1 MKELVFNIADIFNSK
16 TTGGCLSQYEATSF
30 HIPAYQ
36 RGYKWATGPN
46 GAVTVLLNDL
56 WHAFEKQED
65 EYYLQYITV
74 KPLQLAD
81 DCHYLE
87 VIDGQQ
93 RLTTLSILLSV
104 LNLLQVDTDDSG
116 NIACKKLD
124 YAIRANFFDE
134 FIYSQEKLAEVV
146 DTNWDEFIAE
156 DRERLDRQDIYYLYG
171 AVKECDSFFVDKS
184 KLLHDFKAYLF
195 KHVKLIVNSV
205 EQHIVSETVF
215 KNLNS
220 NKVPLSE
227 VELIKALFIT
237 RVGRD
242 KVKSSDS
249 HFREVMEVRLG
260 LSRTWE
266 DIQQWAQSNAITSF
280 YFDDKGS
287 SLHELLKLT
296 ALVMGA
302 KQTEL
307 VGSQLGSHSLFNFFS
322 QQQSNQNGFE
332 YLISTQERLKDWF
345 DTDEIYHLIGF
356 CRFAKNSE
364 YKRLSFLKECLE
376 LPTKTELTSFLRK
389 KKSELLFGK
398 NAESD
403 DKEALVKNLKYGDDD
418 KQIHAVLLALSV
430 FPKNVIRRF
439 DFDSFKRQDWSLEHV
454 FPQTPEGK
462 GHVLT
467 DNEKQNIKH
476 ILANDREAREAIELL
491 LKQASRTTDE
501 QKVYVDAI
509 RKTGTLDNIGNM
521 CLLTG
526 GANSALGCLFFDG
539 KRQKILELIQRGN
552 FVPKHTFDVFAKMIT
567 GLDVDLKQWSKKDI
581 DAHAQYVASTILND
595 IKDDA

>member
-16 TTGGCLSQYEATSF
+16 TMGGCLSQYGATSF

-36 RGYKWATGPN
+36 RGYKWDTGA
-46 GAVTVLLNDL
+46 GEAVTVLLDDL
-56 WHAFEKQED
+56 WNAFEKQED

-74 KPLQLAD
+74 KPLELATNTN
-81 DCHYLE
+81 YLE

-104 LNLLQVDTDDSG
+104 LNLQQADTTNDD
-116 NIACKKLD
+116 NIACNKLD
-124 YAIRANFFDE
+124 YAIRANFFGE
-134 FIYSQEKLAEVV
+134 FIYAQEKLSEIIEIS
-146 DTNWDEFIAE
+146 WDDFIAK
-156 DRERLDRQDIYYLYG
+156 DLQLLDRQDIFYLHG
-171 AVKECDSFFVDKS
+171 AVKECATFFDDKA
-184 KLLHDFKAYLF
+184 KLLHDFKLYLF

-215 KNLNS
+215 KNLNN

-242 KVKSSDS
+242 KVNSSES

-266 DIQQWAQSNAITSF
+266 DIQQWAQSSAITSF

-302 KQTEL
+302 KQADL
-307 VGSQLGSHSLFNFFS
+307 VGSQLGSHQLFNFFS
-322 QQQSNQNGFE
+322 QQQSTQNGFE

-364 YKRLSFLKECLE
+364 YKRLSFLKECLA
-376 LPTKTELTSFLRK
+376 LPTKTALTSFLRK

-403 DKEALVKNLKYGDDD
+403 NKEALVKNLKYGDDD

-430 FPKNVIRRF
+430 FPKNVTRRF
-439 DFDSFKRQDWSLEHV
+439 DFDSFKRQDWSLEHI

-467 DNEKQNIKH
+467 DDEKHNIKH
-476 ILANDREAREAIELL
+476 ILGEGKEENEVVELL
-491 LKQASRTTDE
+491 LKQKSRTTDE

-526 GANSALGCLFFDG
+526 GANSALGCIFFDG

-552 FVPKHTFDVFAKMIT
+552 FVPKHTFDVFAKMIA
-567 GLDVDLKQWSKKDI
+567 GLGVDLKQWSKKDI
-581 DAHAQYVASTILND
+581 DAHAQYIASTILND

>member
-16 TTGGCLSQYEATSF
+16 TTGGCLSQYGATSF

-36 RGYKWATGPN
+36 RGYKWDTGPN
-46 GAVTVLLNDL
+46 GAVTVLLKDL
-56 WHAFEKQED
+56 WNAFEKQED

-74 KPLQLAD
+74 KPLQLSTNLS
-81 DCHYLE
+81 YLE

-104 LNLLQVDTDDSG
+104 LNLLQLDTSDKE
-116 NIACKKLD
+116 NIACNKLD
-124 YAIRANFFDE
+124 YAIRENFFGE
-134 FIYSQEKLAEVV
+134 FIYEQEKLSEIVEMS
-146 DTNWDEFIAE
+146 WDDFIAE
-156 DRERLDRQDIYYLYG
+156 DFERLDRQDIFYLHG
-171 AVKECDSFFVDKS
+171 AAKECAVFLDDKA
-184 KLLHDFKAYLF
+184 KLLHDFKGYLF

-205 EQHIVSETVF
+205 EQHVVSETVF

-242 KVKSSDS
+242 KVNSAAS

-266 DIQQWAQSNAITSF
+266 DIQQWAQSSEIASF
-280 YFDDKGS
+280 YFDDKNS
-287 SLHELLKLT
+287 SLHELVKLA
-296 ALVMGA
+296 ALLMGA
-302 KQTEL
+302 EETDL
-307 VGSQLGSHSLFNFFS
+307 GGSQLGSNQLFNFFS
-322 QQQSNQNGFE
+322 QQQSTQNGFE
-332 YLISTQERLKDWF
+332 YLISTQDRLKDWF

-356 CRFAKNSE
+356 CRFAKNSK
-364 YKRLSFLKECLE
+364 YKGLDFLKECLA
-376 LPTKTELTSFLRK
+376 LPTKSALTSFLRNK
-389 KKSELLFGK
+389 KYELLFDK

-403 DKEALVKNLKYGDDD
+403 NKEALIKNLKYGDDD

-430 FPKNVIRRF
+430 FPKKVTRRF
-439 DFDSFKRQDWSLEHV
+439 DFDSFKRQNWSLEHV

-462 GHVLT
+462 DQALT
-467 DNEKQNIKH
+467 PGEKENIRNILSEKNE
-476 ILANDREAREAIELL
+476 EVELL
-491 LKQASRTTDE
+491 LKQKSRSSEE
-501 QKVYVDAI
+501 QKIYINAI

-521 CLLTG
+521 CLLTSQD
-526 GANSALGCLFFDG
+526 NSALGCLFFDG
-539 KRQKILELIQRGN
+539 KRQKILERIQRGN
-552 FVPKHTFDVFAKMIT
+552 FVPKHTFDVFSKMIT
-567 GLDVDLKQWSKKDI
+567 GLADDLTQWSKKDI
-581 DAHAQYVASTILND
+581 DAHAQYIASTILNE

>member
-56 WHAFEKQED
+56 WHAFETQED

-74 KPLQLAD
+74 KPLQLSD
-81 DCHYLE
+81 SSNYLE

-104 LNLLQVDTDDSG
+104 LNLQQADATNTD
-116 NIACKKLD
+116 NIACNKLD

-134 FIYSQEKLAEVV
+134 FIYAQEKLAEVV
-146 DTNWDEFIAE
+146 DTNWNEFIAE

-171 AVKECDSFFVDKS
+171 ALKECDSFFVDKS

-322 QQQSNQNGFE
+322 QQQSTQNGFE

-439 DFDSFKRQDWSLEHV
+439 DFDSFKRQNWSLEHI

-467 DNEKQNIKH
+467 DDEKQNIKH
-476 ILANDREAREAIELL
+476 ILVNDREESEAIELL

-552 FVPKHTFDVFAKMIT
+552 FVPKHTFDVFAKMIA

-581 DAHAQYVASTILND
+581 DAHAQYIASTILND

>member
-36 RGYKWATGPN
+36 RGYKWAAGPN

-74 KPLQLAD
+74 KPLQLSD
-81 DCHYLE
+81 SSNYLE

-104 LNLLQVDTDDSG
+104 LNLQQAGATNTD
-116 NIACKKLD
+116 NIACNKLD

-134 FIYSQEKLAEVV
+134 FIYAQEKLAEVV

-156 DRERLDRQDIYYLYG
+156 DREQLDRQDIYYLYG

-322 QQQSNQNGFE
+322 QQQSTQNGFE

-439 DFDSFKRQDWSLEHV
+439 DFDSFKRQDWSLEHI

-467 DNEKQNIKH
+467 NDEKQNIKD
-476 ILANDREAREAIELL
+476 ILASDGEENEAIELL

-552 FVPKHTFDVFAKMIT
+552 FVPKHTFDVFAKMIA

-595 IKDDA
+595 IKDDT

>member
-74 KPLQLAD
+74 KPLQLSD
-81 DCHYLE
+81 SSNYLE

-104 LNLLQVDTDDSG
+104 LNLLQVDTDDSD

-134 FIYSQEKLAEVV
+134 FIYAQEKLAEVV

-184 KLLHDFKAYLF
+184 NLLHDFKAYLF

-242 KVKSSDS
+242 KVNSSDS
-249 HFREVMEVRLG
+249 HFREVMEIRLG

-307 VGSQLGSHSLFNFFS
+307 VGSQLDSHSLFNFFS
-322 QQQSNQNGFE
+322 QQQSTQNGFE

-364 YKRLSFLKECLE
+364 YKLLSFLKECLE
-376 LPTKTELTSFLRK
+376 LSTKTELTSFLRK

-430 FPKNVIRRF
+430 FPENVTRRF
-439 DFDSFKRQDWSLEHV
+439 DFDSFKRQDWSLEHI

-467 DNEKQNIKH
+467 DDEKQNIKH
-476 ILANDREAREAIELL
+476 ILANDGEESEAIELL

-501 QKVYVDAI
+501 QKVYVNAI

-552 FVPKHTFDVFAKMIT
+552 FVPKHTFDVFAKMIA

>member
-16 TTGGCLSQYEATSF
+16 TTGGCLSQYGATSF

-81 DCHYLE
+81 GYHHLE

-93 RLTTLSILLSV
+93 RITTLSILLSV
-104 LNLLQVDTDDSG
+104 LNLLQADTGDSD
-116 NIACKKLD
+116 NIACNKLD
-124 YAIRANFFDE
+124 YAIRVNFFDE
-134 FIYSQEKLAEVV
+134 FIYAQEKLSEVV

-171 AVKECDSFFVDKS
+171 AVKECDKFFADKT

-266 DIQQWAQSNAITSF
+266 DIQQWAQSSAIASF
-280 YFDDKGS
+280 YFDDKHEP
-287 SLHELLKLT
+287 LHELLKLT

-302 KQTEL
+302 KLTEL
-307 VGSQLGSHSLFNFFS
+307 SSTQLGSHPLFNFFS
-322 QQQSNQNGFE
+322 KQHSIQDGFKF
-332 YLISTQERLKDWF
+332 LISTQERLKDWF

-356 CRFAKNSE
+356 CRFTKNSE
-364 YKRLSFLKECLE
+364 FKRLNFLKECLA
-376 LPTKTELTSFLRK
+376 LPTKVALTSYLRS

-398 NAESD
+398 NAELD
-403 DKEALVKNLKYGDDD
+403 NRAALIKNLKYGDDD

-430 FPKNVIRRF
+430 FPKNLTRRF
-439 DFDSFKRQDWSLEHV
+439 DFDSFKRQDWSLEHI

-462 GHVLT
+462 GHNLT
-467 DNEKQNIKH
+467 DDEKDNIRNILNQENEEV
-476 ILANDREAREAIELL
+476 EALL
-491 LKQASRTTDE
+491 QQASRTTDE

-509 RKTGTLDNIGNM
+509 RTTGTLDSIGNM

-539 KRQKILELIQRGN
+539 KRQKILELIQQGN
-552 FVPKHTFDVFAKMIT
+552 FVPKHTFDVFAKMIK
-567 GLDVDLKQWSKKDI
+567 GLDVDLKQWSKTDI
-581 DAHAQYVASTILND
+581 DAHEQHIANTILSD
-595 IKDDA
+595 IKDDG

>member
-74 KPLQLAD
+74 KPLLLAD
-81 DCHYLE
+81 RSNYLE

-104 LNLLQVDTDDSG
+104 LNLLQADSTNAD
-116 NIACKKLD
+116 NIACNKLD

-134 FIYSQEKLAEVV
+134 FIYAQEKLAEVI

-156 DRERLDRQDIYYLYG
+156 DIERLDRQDIYYLYG
-171 AVKECDSFFVDKS
+171 AVKECANFFVDKP
-184 KLLHDFKAYLF
+184 KLLHDFKGYLF

-242 KVKSSDS
+242 KVKRSDS

-307 VGSQLGSHSLFNFFS
+307 VGSQLGNHSLFNFFS
-322 QQQSNQNGFE
+322 QQQSTQNGFE

-439 DFDSFKRQDWSLEHV
+439 DFDSFKRQEWSLEHI

-467 DNEKQNIKH
+467 DDEKQNIKH
-476 ILANDREAREAIELL
+476 ILASDGEESEAIELL

-509 RKTGTLDNIGNM
+509 RKNGTLDNIGNM

-552 FVPKHTFDVFAKMIT
+552 FVPKHTFDVFAKMIA